1 MGDSMDWTSDT
12 LRTYLEYLRST
23 KILQDIIRG
32 NTPSG
37 SQVRRSNSC
46 CGGDSCGK
54 LIIVLSLVAIANIHG
69 RDVIKLYEAPNN
81 VFYTDYF
88 IQSLS

>member
-1 MGDSMDWTSDT
+1 MGDSMGWTSDT
-12 LRTYLEYLRST
+12 LKTYLEYLRFI
-23 KILQDIIRG
+23 KILQDKVH
-32 NTPSG
+32 TPSG

-54 LIIVLSLVAIANIHG
+54 LIIVLSLVAIANVHG
-69 RDVIKLYEAPNN
+69 SDVIKLYEAPNN

-88 IQSLS
+88 IQPLS